1 MGKSKKSIKL
11 FVEFD
16 GLKLVYIAKKSDV
29 IGKVMKKLEKKFQEC
44 FHLDEAPAFE
54 KVFENGYLVSPFDIV
69 EDVFTE
75 RTELLLESPKP
86 VHKPLSCHSVSS
98 EKSQRPLKKDHP
110 KEKDPKPHPK
120 FPDQSPADK
129 LKPTEKDQKPFH
141 VPAKKQEEPKK
152 EDQKREDLKK
162 EEKKS
167 EPFKKDDLPKDSK
180 QDSTHKKP
188 KRPEIKEPIVKYSKS
203 EEDRKPIS
211 NDLSKKDPLM
221 TSSSSESDSDIFT
234 KDERKPML
242 SKSNIFRP

>member
-44 FHLDEAPAFE
+44 FLLDEAPVFE
-54 KVFENGYLVSPFDIV
+54 KVFENGYLVSQYEIV
-69 EDVFTE
+69 GDVFNE
-75 RTELLLESPKP
+75 RTELSLESPKP
-86 VHKPLSCHSVSS
+86 VTKPLSSQSVSS
-98 EKSQRPLKKDHP
+98 EKSQRPPKKDLP
-110 KEKDPKPHPK
+110 KEKDPKPHAK

-129 LKPTEKDQKPFH
+129 LKPTEKDPKPSQILS
-141 VPAKKQEEPKK
+141 KKQEEPKK
-152 EDQKREDLKK
+152 EDQKREESKK
-162 EEKKS
+162 EEKKFES
-167 EPFKKDDLPKDSK
+167 LKKEDFPKDSK
-180 QDSTHKKP
+180 QDSLNKKP
-188 KRPEIKEPIVKYSKS
+188 KRPEIKEPITKYSKV

>member
-44 FHLDEAPAFE
+44 FLLDEAPVFE
-54 KVFENGYLVSPFDIV
+54 KVFENGYLVSQYEIV
-69 EDVFTE
+69 GDVFNE
-75 RTELLLESPKP
+75 RTELSLESPKP
-86 VHKPLSCHSVSS
+86 VTKPLSSQSVSS
-98 EKSQRPLKKDHP
+98 EKSQRPPKKDLP
-110 KEKDPKPHPK
+110 KEKDPKPHAK

-129 LKPTEKDQKPFH
+129 LKPTEKDPKPSQILS
-141 VPAKKQEEPKK
+141 KKQEEPKK
-152 EDQKREDLKK
+152 EDQKREESKK
-162 EEKKS
+162 ED
-167 EPFKKDDLPKDSK
+167 FPKDSK
-180 QDSTHKKP
+180 QDSLNKKP
-188 KRPEIKEPIVKYSKS
+188 KRPEIKEPITKYSKV